1 MKKLKVLVY
10 LCIIILIVFALSNI
24 DVSNLKSQTLQK
36 IYPKKYSKIINIYSY
51 EYDVDS
57 DLIYAI
63 VKVES
68 NFNEQAESAS
78 GAIGLMQI
86 METTAEEVA
95 EKINLQK
102 HDLYNPEHNIQ
113 IGVAYFST
121 LIERYNNINL
131 AIVAYNAGMGN
142 VDTWLEKGIIKRD
155 GSNIENVPFK
165 ESNNYVRK
173 VLKTYEIYKE
183 IY

>member
-1 MKKLKVLVY
+1 MKKLKL
-10 LCIIILIVFALSNI
+10 LIFLTIIILVVFTLNKINISDLKNQALQ
-24 DVSNLKSQTLQK
+24 NL
-36 IYPKKYSKIINIYSY
+36 YPKKYSKIINKYSY
-51 EYDVDS
+51 EYVVDP

-68 NFNEQAESAS
+68 NFDEKAESTS

-86 METTAEEVA
+86 METTANEVA
-95 EKINLQK
+95 ERIDLKK
-102 HDLYNPEHNIQ
+102 HDLYNSEHNIE
-113 IGVAYFST
+113 IGIAYFSV
-121 LIERYNNINL
+121 LIEKYNNINL

-142 VDTWLEKGIIKRD
+142 VDMWIQEGKIKKD
-155 GSNIENVPFK
+155 GTDVENVPFK

-173 VLKTYEIYKE
+173 VLKTYEIYKD